1 MRTIITFILTT
12 SLVLNPRILRNK
24 FGCKKLVNVNV
35 KPNSLLGG
43 ETINR
48 KELDEFSRTQI
59 MTRKEILTSSRLI
72 TMTSLVAALIGN
84 TPNSHAAPP
93 FAVISEELGYF
104 PVTNSVGETV
114 FVPANIKR
122 SSSNQAIDL
131 AGFLKSVRLFVI
143 LCEIFLNT
151 LY

>member
-1 MRTIITFILTT
+1 MTFILTT
-12 SLVLNPRILRNK
+12 SLVLNPRILRKK
-24 FGCKKLVNVNV
+24 FGCKTIVND
-35 KPNSLLGG
+35 KPNAVLGG

-48 KELDEFSRTQI
+48 KELDEFSRRQ

-72 TMTSLVAALIGN
+72 TMTSLVAALIGY

-122 SSSNQAIDL
+122 SSSSQAIDL
-131 AGFLKSVRLFVI
+131 AGFLKSVR
-143 LCEIFLNT
+143 
-151 LY
+151 